1 MILKEIRLSRHLTQE
16 QLEEISGLS
25 VRTIQRIESG
35 QQASLESQKCLAAA
49 LALSVDDLQQ
59 ETFQMNRQSEQWQ
72 QLPLFLKIWF
82 VFNFLQARPRRDT
95 ALRIQWL
102 THVTGFIFCLL
113 GIWSEAAL
121 VGGLM
126 MLATAY
132 LFQLL
137 SWQGDRYG
145 IWYELPEQE

>member
-16 QLEEISGLS
+16 QLAEISGLS
-25 VRTIQRIESG
+25 ARTIQRIESG

-49 LALSVDDLQQ
+49 LDLSIDDLQQ
-59 ETFQMNRQSEQWQ
+59 ETFDMNRQSEQWA

-82 VFNFLQARPRRDT
+82 MFHFLQARPRRDT
-95 ALRIQWL
+95 ALRIPCL
-102 THVTGFIFCLL
+102 AHIAGFLFCLL
-113 GIWSEAAL
+113 GFWHEAAL
-121 VGGLM
+121 AGGLI

-137 SWQGDRYG
+137 RWQGDRYG
-145 IWYELPEQE
+145 IWYEAPE